1 MSDFSELENQL
12 KKLRPIPPSE
22 NLTTRI
28 ERALAESGST
38 MERRGRERH
47 GWATRRGEI
56 SGESESRTAYV
67 RPRVRRLPISWLGLG
82 LGLAAAALFL
92 IFARVDVNRPVNKK
106 MAIASIS
113 PTPIAP
119 STNTVG
125 AFVPIG
131 LT

>member
-56 SGESESRTAYV
+56 SGESESRTAE
-67 RPRVRRLPISWLGLG
+67 RPSPRAAVAHQ
-82 LGLAAAALFL
+82 LAWPGSRSGGSRAFPD
-92 IFARVDVNRPVNKK
+92 FRAR
-106 MAIASIS
+106 
-113 PTPIAP
+113 
-119 STNTVG
+119 
-125 AFVPIG
+125 
-131 LT
+131 